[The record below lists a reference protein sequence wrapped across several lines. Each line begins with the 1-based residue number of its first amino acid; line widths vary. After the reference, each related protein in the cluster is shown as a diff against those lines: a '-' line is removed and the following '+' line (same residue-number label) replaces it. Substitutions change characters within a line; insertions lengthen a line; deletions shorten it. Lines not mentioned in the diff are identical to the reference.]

1 MIRNPNDIQE
11 GAKKIR
17 MLIAGY
23 PGIGKST
30 LALSA
35 PNPLHID
42 VDFGIDRIEPRY
54 RKPYIQPK
62 SYDEILGDLTPMNLQ
77 DFDTLV
83 FDTGGKLIS
92 LMSLWAIK
100 KDPKYGQRDGS
111 LSLKGYGFVGK
122 EFVRLMDYCF
132 YELQKNI
139 VIVFHATEEKDG
151 DNTRL
156 RIKVEGQTK
165 NNVWEPMD
173 LGGFVEIYGND
184 RTIGFSNCERYF
196 AKGTRGI
203 SGIRKIPAL
212 GPTSPNDFLTRLF
225 DEYNAK
231 ATAEVEQN
239 AVDQATYEAA
249 MVEGTAIIAGIVDA
263 DTANAAM
270 PKYQAIKHAL
280 TSNKELADR
289 TFNCF
294 FRGGIDFRY
303 ARRRGIS
310 SHDYTLLM
318 AAKSLYCHTAG
329 VTQGDLAEPQII
341 PDEAFRL
348 LINALLIARFGLDA
362 LKITA
367 RRGQRGYTLRRIIR
381 REAGGNAPSAGLL
394 FPSEGR

>member
-1 MIRNPNDIQE
+1 MD
-11 GAKKIR
+11 
-17 MLIAGY
+17 
-23 PGIGKST
+23 
-30 LALSA
+30 AL
-35 PNPLHID
+35 
-42 VDFGIDRIEPRY
+42 PR
-54 RKPYIQPK
+54 
-62 SYDEILGDLTPMNLQ
+62 DAEILGDLTPINLQ

-212 GPTSPNDFLTRLF
+212 GPTSPNDFLTKLF
-225 DEYNAK
+225 AEYNAK

-239 AVDQATYEAA
+239 AVDQAAYEAA
-249 MVEGTAIIAGIVDA
+249 MVEGTAIIADIVDA

-280 TSNKELADR
+280 TSNKELGVLWNKKVKECGLFYDKVLKK
-289 TFNCF
+289 
-294 FRGGIDFRY
+294 
-303 ARRRGIS
+303 
-310 SHDYTLLM
+310 YTPAP
-318 AAKSLYCHTAG
+318 AAPGEEKG
-329 VTQGDLAEPQII
+329 AE
-341 PDEAFRL
+341 
-348 LINALLIARFGLDA
+348 
-362 LKITA
+362 
-367 RRGQRGYTLRRIIR
+367 
-381 REAGGNAPSAGLL
+381 
-394 FPSEGR
+394 

>member
-11 GAKKIR
+11 SEKKIR

-54 RKPYIQPK
+54 RKAYIQPK
-62 SYDEILGDLTPMNLQ
+62 SYQEILDDLQPENLT

-100 KDPKYGQRDGS
+100 QNPKYGQRDGS

-132 YELQKNI
+132 YELKKHI
-139 VIVFHATEEKDG
+139 VIVFHAIEEKDG
-151 DNTRL
+151 ENTRL
-156 RIKVEGQTK
+156 RLKVEGQTK

-173 LGGFVEIYGND
+173 LGGFVEIYGKD

-203 SGIRKIPAL
+203 HGVVKIPEL
-212 GPTSPNDFLTRLF
+212 KPESPNDFLTKLF
-225 DEYNAK
+225 NQYNAK
-231 ATAEVEQN
+231 AAEETA
-239 AVDQATYEAA
+239 QAAAEHAAYEAV
-249 MVEGTAIIAGIVDA
+249 MEPGRAIIDGIFDA
-263 DTANAAM
+263 ESANASIEDY
-270 PKYQAIKHAL
+270 KRLEHVL
-280 TSNKELADR
+280 TSSKELGAMLNAKTKELGLVFDKKQ
-289 TFNCF
+289 
-294 FRGGIDFRY
+294 
-303 ARRRGIS
+303 
-310 SHDYTLLM
+310 
-318 AAKSLYCHTAG
+318 AAYVRK
-329 VTQGDLAEPQII
+329 
-341 PDEAFRL
+341 DE
-348 LINALLIARFGLDA
+348 
-362 LKITA
+362 
-367 RRGQRGYTLRRIIR
+367 
-381 REAGGNAPSAGLL
+381 
-394 FPSEGR
+394 

>member
-1 MIRNPNDIQE
+1 MIRNPNEIVN
-11 GAKKIR
+11 GTKKIR
-17 MLIAGY
+17 ILVAGY

-35 PNPLHID
+35 PNPLHVD

-62 SYDEILGDLTPMNLQ
+62 TYDEILEDLTPENLK
-77 DFDTLV
+77 DFDSIV

-92 LMSLWAIK
+92 LMSMWAIK

-132 YELQKNI
+132 YELNKHI

-173 LGGFVEIYGND
+173 LGGFVEMYGNN

-203 SGIRKIPAL
+203 SGVIKIPEL
-212 GPTSPNDFLTRLF
+212 TETTPNDFLAKLF
-225 DEYNAK
+225 EQYNAI
-231 ATAEVEQN
+231 N
-239 AVDQATYEAA
+239 AKELEKNAADQEAYEYAMYVGKRIIENITDAA
-249 MVEGTAIIAGIVDA
+249 S
-263 DTANAAM
+263 ANANM
-270 PKYQAIKHAL
+270 ENFKAINHAL
-280 TSNKELADR
+280 TSSKELSAMWNEKIKACGL
-289 TFNCF
+289 TF
-294 FRGGIDFRY
+294 DKASKAY
-303 ARRRGIS
+303 V
-310 SHDYTLLM
+310 
-318 AAKSLYCHTAG
+318 AAE
-329 VTQGDLAEPQII
+329 VTE
-341 PDEAFRL
+341 
-348 LINALLIARFGLDA
+348 
-362 LKITA
+362 
-367 RRGQRGYTLRRIIR
+367 
-381 REAGGNAPSAGLL
+381 
-394 FPSEGR
+394 

>member
-1 MIRNPNDIQE
+1 MIRNPNDIKE

-17 MLIAGY
+17 LLIAGY

-35 PNPLHID
+35 PNSLHID

-54 RKPYIQPK
+54 RKPYIQPAD
-62 SYDEILGDLTPMNLQ
+62 YQELLDDLTPENTEP
-77 DFDTLV
+77 FESLV

-132 YELQKNI
+132 YELKKNI
-139 VIVFHATEEKDG
+139 IVVFHATEEKDG

-173 LGGFVEIYGND
+173 LGGFVEMIGND

-203 SGIRKIPAL
+203 SGIRRIPAL
-212 GPTSPNDFLTRLF
+212 TPDRANDFLTRLF
-225 DEYNAK
+225 DEYNSK
-231 ATAEVEQN
+231 AAAEVEQN
-239 AVDQATYEAA
+239 EKAQAAYEAA
-249 MVEGTAIIAGIVDA
+249 MSAGIAIIANVTDA
-263 DTANAAM
+263 DSANANMANF
-270 PKYQAIKHAL
+270 KAVKHAL
-280 TSNKELADR
+280 TSERELGVMWNDKIKALGLSFDKVLKKYTAAPEVKE
-289 TFNCF
+289 
-294 FRGGIDFRY
+294 G
-303 ARRRGIS
+303 
-310 SHDYTLLM
+310 
-318 AAKSLYCHTAG
+318 
-329 VTQGDLAEPQII
+329 E
-341 PDEAFRL
+341 
-348 LINALLIARFGLDA
+348 
-362 LKITA
+362 
-367 RRGQRGYTLRRIIR
+367 
-381 REAGGNAPSAGLL
+381 
-394 FPSEGR
+394 